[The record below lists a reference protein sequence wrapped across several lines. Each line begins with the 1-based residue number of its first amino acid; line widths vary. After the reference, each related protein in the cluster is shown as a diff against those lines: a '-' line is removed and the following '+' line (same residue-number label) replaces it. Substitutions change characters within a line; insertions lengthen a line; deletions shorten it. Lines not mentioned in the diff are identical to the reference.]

1 MGNTLG
7 ESSNKGKIMELR
19 HLRYFIAVAEHKS
32 IRLASERIHVTQ
44 PAVSR
49 QIHDLEKELGL
60 ALFDRHPR
68 GLTLTTA
75 GQSFLVDVRKL
86 MTDLEAAARKAKQIS
101 TGWAGRLRL
110 GFVENSSWDG
120 IVPKALRNF
129 QVATP
134 SASLELSPLNT
145 PEQIQRIEDGLI
157 DGGFVYQYRP
167 FSEGLSTLRLDQ
179 HDLLLAIPVDWNLS
193 GDHITLKE
201 VAERPFITFPR
212 WVYPVYYDHLMAA
225 CVERGITLNVVQ
237 EEQTESAILALVGSG
252 IGAALVNSANLGR
265 PPASVRFLKL
275 ADLSLAMPLVF
286 AYRSDNDS
294 PMLLRFVKALTDALH
309 GNK

>member
-1 MGNTLG
+1 
-7 ESSNKGKIMELR
+7 MELR
-19 HLRYFIAVAEHKS
+19 HLRYFVAVAEHKS

-49 QIHDLEKELGL
+49 QIHDLEEELGL

-75 GQSFLVDVRKL
+75 GESFLFDVHKL
-86 MTDLEAAARKAKQIS
+86 MRDLEAAARKAKRIS

-120 IVPKALRNF
+120 IVPEALRRF

-145 PEQIQRIEDGLI
+145 PEQVQRIEDGAL
-157 DGGFVYQYRP
+157 DGGFVYRYRP
-167 FSEGLSTLRLDQ
+167 FAEGLATLQLAQ
-179 HDLLLAIPVDWNLS
+179 HNLLLAIPADWPHR
-193 GDHITLKE
+193 GDQLTLKD
-201 VAERPFITFPR
+201 VADRPFITFPR
-212 WVYPVYYDHLMAA
+212 WVYPVYYDQLMAT
-225 CVERGITLNVVQ
+225 CFELGVSLNVAQ
-237 EEQTESAILALVGSG
+237 EEQTESAILALVGAG

-265 PPASVRFLKL
+265 PPASVRFIKL
-275 ADLSLAMPLVF
+275 ADLSLPMPLVF
-286 AYRSDNDS
+286 VYKGDNNS
-294 PMLLRFVKALTDALH
+294 PLLLRFVEALTIAREKIAMGDACKASLTS
-309 GNK
+309 